1 MKRFTAQLI
10 MVVAVALLASMA
22 NAAMTGA
29 KLEKACSAW
38 TADVMPPQQ
47 IKPGKS
53 YETWDQF
60 QRATFCEGYILGYGI
75 GVKGTMGADDKGV
88 MGTYTIEKGV
98 TASQI
103 VKVFKQYIANHPEEE
118 NKPAGDVLYHA
129 MTSSGL
135 LTVVVE
141 KKSGD
146 Q

>member
-10 MVVAVALLASMA
+10 MVVAATLLASIA

-29 KLEKACSAW
+29 NLETDCSAW
-38 TADVMPPQQ
+38 TTSVMPSQQ
-47 IKPGKS
+47 IKPGEA
-53 YETWDQF
+53 YETWNQF
-60 QRATFCEGYILGYGI
+60 QRATFCEGYVLGYGV

-98 TASQI
+98 TASQVI
-103 VKVFKQYIANHPEEE
+103 KVFKQYISNHPEEE

>member
-1 MKRFTAQLI
+1 MTNLVSTAV
-10 MVVAVALLASMA
+10 MVVALTLSASMA
-22 NAAMTGA
+22 SAITGA
-29 KLEKACSAW
+29 QLEKLCNSW
-38 TADVMPPQQ
+38 TVDASLAASVG
-47 IKPGKS
+47 PGKT
-53 YETWDQF
+53 YENLDGFRNATWCQ
-60 QRATFCEGYILGYGI
+60 AYIGGYGAGI
-75 GVKGTMGADDKGV
+75 KGAMGADDKGI
-88 MGTYTIEKGV
+88 MGTYTIEQGV
-98 TASQI
+98 TPPQV